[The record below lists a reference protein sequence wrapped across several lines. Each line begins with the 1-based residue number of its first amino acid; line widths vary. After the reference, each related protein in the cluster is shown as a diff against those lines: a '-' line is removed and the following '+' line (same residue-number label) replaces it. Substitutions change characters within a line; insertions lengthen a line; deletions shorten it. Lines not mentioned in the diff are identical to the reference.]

1 MSAFTDRLYLTWLA
15 GNGCTVSRGYGARP
29 HDRRREGYPIGQP
42 VPHRGCGQSRPARPM
57 PTTLDSSRTGSPRA
71 NDAASRP
78 DKPAA
83 LHPAASLFY
92 PPRKNLQPNQLLAKV
107 YIV

>member
-15 GNGCTVSRGYGARP
+15 GNGCKVSRGYGARP
-29 HDRRREGYPIGQP
+29 HGQRREGYPSGQTVPP
-42 VPHRGCGQSRPARPM
+42 VTPRQQPPARPM
-57 PTTLDSSRTGSPRA
+57 PVKVATSRSGSPRA

-78 DKPAA
+78 EKPAV
-83 LHPAASLFY
+83 LPSAAPFFY
-92 PPRKNLQPNQLLAKV
+92 PAGKNLQSNQHLMDL